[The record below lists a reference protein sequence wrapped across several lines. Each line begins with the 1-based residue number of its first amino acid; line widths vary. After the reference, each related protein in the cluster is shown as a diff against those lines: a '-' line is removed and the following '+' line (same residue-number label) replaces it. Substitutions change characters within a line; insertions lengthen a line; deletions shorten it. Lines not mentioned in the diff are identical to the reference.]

1 MGLLCGIPPS
11 IPRPPARHLAGYRAS
26 IDAKPGRSSIEGHD
40 QGCRGREAG
49 MTEAEDT
56 GSADF
61 AERMMHMLNDAALA
75 LMVSVGHRTGLFDT
89 MAAMP
94 AATSAEIASEAA
106 LDERYVREWLGA
118 MTAGRIV
125 DHDGAAGSFSLPADH
140 AAWLTRAAGLDN
152 LAIQAQY
159 VGLLA
164 LVEDQIVDCFRQG
177 GGVPYSAF
185 PKFQALMAEDSGAVH
200 DATLIDVTLPLVPGL
215 VDRLEH
221 GIDVADIG
229 CGSGH
234 AVNLMDE
241 AFPRSRFTGFDFS
254 DTGIA
259 AARAEADRKGLT
271 NARFEKRDAA
281 RLGETARFDLIT
293 TFDAVHD
300 QARPDLVLAGI
311 AQALRPGGVYLCVD
325 FAGSSRLSENLD
337 HPFGPFGYTMS
348 CMHCMTVSLADGG
361 MGLGAM
367 WGEQKAQEMLAD
379 AGFTSVEA
387 AHVEG
392 DIANTYFIATRN

>member
-1 MGLLCGIPPS
+1 M
-11 IPRPPARHLAGYRAS
+11 A
-26 IDAKPGRSSIEGHD
+26 
-40 QGCRGREAG
+40 
-49 MTEAEDT
+49 EAEAPGT
-56 GSADF
+56 ADF
-61 AERMMHMLNDAALA
+61 AERMGHMLNDAALV
-75 LMVSVGHRTGLFDT
+75 LMVSVGHRTGLFDV

-94 AATSAEIASEAA
+94 AATSAEIAARA
-106 LDERYVREWLGA
+106 GLNERYVREWLAA
-118 MTAGRIV
+118 MTTGRIV
-125 DHDGAAGSFSLPADH
+125 DHDGAAETFSLPADH

-152 LAIQAQY
+152 LAVQAQY
-159 VGLLA
+159 FGLLA
-164 LVEDQIVDCFRQG
+164 LVEDQIVDCFRHG

-185 PKFQALMAEDSGAVH
+185 PRLQAVMAEDTGAVH

-234 AVNLMDE
+234 AVNLMAE
-241 AFPRSRFTGFDFS
+241 AFPRSRFAGFDFS

-259 AARAEADRKGLT
+259 AAVAEADHKGLT
-271 NARFEKRDAA
+271 NVRFEKRDAA
-281 RLGETARFDLIT
+281 MLGETARFDFIT
-293 TFDAVHD
+293 TFDSVHD

-325 FAGSSRLSENLD
+325 FAASSKLSENLD
-337 HPFGPFGYTMS
+337 HPFGPFGYTIS

-367 WGEQKAQEMLAD
+367 WGEQKAQEMLSD
-379 AGFTSVEA
+379 AGFTSIEA

-392 DIANTYFIATRN
+392 DVANTYFIATRN

>member
-1 MGLLCGIPPS
+1 M
-11 IPRPPARHLAGYRAS
+11 A
-26 IDAKPGRSSIEGHD
+26 
-40 QGCRGREAG
+40 
-49 MTEAEDT
+49 EAEAP
-56 GSADF
+56 GSAGF
-61 AERMMHMLNDAALA
+61 AERMIHMMNEAMLA
-75 LMVSVGHRTGLFDT
+75 LMVSVGHRTGLFDV

-106 LDERYVREWLGA
+106 LDERYVREWLA
-118 MTAGRIV
+118 VMTTGRIV
-125 DHDGAAGSFSLPADH
+125 EHDGVTGTFSLPADH
-140 AAWLTRAAGLDN
+140 APFLTQAAGPDN

-164 LVEDQIVDCFRQG
+164 LVEDQVVDCFRHG

-185 PKFQALMAEDSGAVH
+185 PKFQALMAEDSGAVY

-215 VDRLEH
+215 VDRLGQ

-234 AVNLMDE
+234 AANLMAE
-241 AFPRSRFTGFDFS
+241 AFPRSRFTGFDLS
-254 DTGIA
+254 DTGLA
-259 AARAEADRKGLT
+259 AAMAEADRKDLT
-271 NARFEKRDAA
+271 NVRFEKRDAA
-281 RLGETARFDLIT
+281 RLGEMDRFDLIT

-311 AQALRPGGVYLCVD
+311 AQALRPGAVYLCVD
-325 FAGSSRLSENLD
+325 ISASSKLSENLD
-337 HPFGPFGYTMS
+337 HPIGPWGYTIS

-367 WGEQKAQEMLAD
+367 WGEQKAREMLSD
-379 AGFTSVEA
+379 AGFTSIEA
-387 AHVEG
+387 AHVNG
-392 DIANTYFIATRN
+392 DIFNTYFIATKN